1 MKCNDFPGV
10 VYSRLI
16 AFGKKRENKT
26 HGKISHSTVCVI
38 QYVRI
43 SYYLPLFYDQIMHH
57 LILIYSKIK
66 NKPHDKGKQM
76 KNRFYGYCTF
86 YFI

>member
-26 HGKISHSTVCVI
+26 HGKISQYTVEKEINPRCKFTKFVI
-38 QYVRI
+38 LDFSQI
-43 SYYLPLFYDQIMHH
+43 FYSEKP
-57 LILIYSKIK
+57 ILKVNILMTGMI
-66 NKPHDKGKQM
+66 Q
-76 KNRFYGYCTF
+76 
-86 YFI
+86 

>member
-26 HGKISHSTVCVI
+26 HGKISHSTVLETY
-38 QYVRI
+38 QPKPEG
-43 SYYLPLFYDQIMHH
+43 LPQEASDQRCWH
-57 LILIYSKIK
+57 
-66 NKPHDKGKQM
+66 
-76 KNRFYGYCTF
+76 
-86 YFI
+86 

>member
-26 HGKISHSTVCVI
+26 HGKISHSTVSAKFMKLTMLKTNSSHWEAR
-38 QYVRI
+38 RI
-43 SYYLPLFYDQIMHH
+43 VK
-57 LILIYSKIK
+57 ILD
-66 NKPHDKGKQM
+66 H
-76 KNRFYGYCTF
+76 
-86 YFI
+86 